1 VYLTYYAARS
11 LCLASG
17 LSSMPISTQGEC
29 GNGSWHLGAALAPG
43 TDSRYYEDMHNL
55 DRILRECFWDT
66 NFSGDDI
73 RDIAAGSDE
82 RRKAQVFEKILLNS
96 SHMLRDLELFPA
108 DELRYLLQNY
118 QLPQFNYEHAFRRKN
133 LAEVY
138 YLKSELKIPELQWK
152 R

>member
-1 VYLTYYAARS
+1 M
-11 LCLASG
+11 ASG
-17 LSSMPISTQGEC
+17 LSCMPISTQGKRR
-29 GNGSWHLGAALAPG
+29 NGSWHLGAALAPG
-43 TDSRYYEDMHNL
+43 TDSGYYEDMHNL

-66 NFSGDDI
+66 DFSGDDI
-73 RDIAAGSDE
+73 LDIAAGSDE

-108 DELRYLLQNY
+108 GELRPLLQNY

>member
-1 VYLTYYAARS
+1 M
-11 LCLASG
+11 ASG
-17 LSSMPISTQGEC
+17 LSCMPIVTQGERR
-29 GNGSWHLGAALAPG
+29 NGSWHLGDALAPG
-43 TDSRYYEDMHNL
+43 TDSGYYEDMHNL

-66 NFSGDDI
+66 NFSGNDI
-73 RDIAAGSDE
+73 LDIAAGSDE

-108 DELRYLLQNY
+108 GELRSLLQNY

-138 YLKSELKIPELQWK
+138 YSKGELKIPELQWK